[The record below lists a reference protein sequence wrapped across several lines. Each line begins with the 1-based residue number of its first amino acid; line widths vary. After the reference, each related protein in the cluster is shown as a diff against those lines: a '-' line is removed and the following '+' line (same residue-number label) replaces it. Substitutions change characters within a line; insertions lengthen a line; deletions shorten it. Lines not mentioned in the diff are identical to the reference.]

1 MYFINTYSASNRKV
15 IVSPTNFTSFYVK
28 SGAQKHRSLSKINM
42 ISYPPLK
49 LKFWWN
55 SSIRI
60 LFYSCCLE
68 LVHYPAVFTLN
79 WIRRLN
85 IMCVCEVHIVLVC
98 VLCYLSF
105 IVLRVLS
112 VLLPPNEH
120 DFVSASNNR
129 NGHQELCFWWHRHH
143 RHTSVV
149 LEYLNKILNS
159 QPLETRIGN
168 RAVRWSQLNDRAQLL
183 VMYPL
188 VADQFFFIYQPLGI

>member
-85 IMCVCEVHIVLVC
+85 IMCVCACVKFILFLYVFYVIFPLLFSEFCQFSCLPTNMILYLPRTIEMVTKNCAFGGTATIAIHRSYSNISTKYWIPNRSKHASEIVPCADHNWMIGPSCL
-98 VLCYLSF
+98 LCIHS
-105 IVLRVLS
+105 
-112 VLLPPNEH
+112 
-120 DFVSASNNR
+120 
-129 NGHQELCFWWHRHH
+129 
-143 RHTSVV
+143 
-149 LEYLNKILNS
+149 
-159 QPLETRIGN
+159 
-168 RAVRWSQLNDRAQLL
+168 
-183 VMYPL
+183 
-188 VADQFFFIYQPLGI
+188 